1 MQSACIKKIMDM
13 DLIYTVQSSHGKSLV
28 DHGRRFVHA
37 RLITG
42 LPYAYQLTDR
52 FKRFYRE

>member
-1 MQSACIKKIMDM
+1 MDM
-13 DLIYTVQSSHGKSLV
+13 DLIDKVESSHGKSLV

-42 LPYAYQLTDR
+42 LPYAYRLTDR